1 MNEKLYKEEFR
12 NILKREYGMSE
23 REAADA
29 LNKFFSLVI
38 KALEEERYVKI
49 KGLGIFKLID
59 VESRKSV
66 DVNTGEG
73 IEIPEH
79 RKISYTVDSSLKE
92 LINRPFAHFEVIEL
106 KQDSL
111 MEEGMVEVQPTDI
124 VVDDEKVASENLENT
139 EMEDGV
145 EVKEE
150 PVVVEEANGGVK
162 TDIEAEEEI
171 SEKNEPEDVEQT
183 ECEESMEEN
192 TPSQPKEQVRRKLI
206 DRRENWREMELEMEK
221 EERSNKMTL
230 LTISLFMFLLMLMG
244 LLFILAPEFLEEI
257 FY

>member
-106 KQDSL
+106 KQDSP

-150 PVVVEEANGGVK
+150 PVVVEDANGGVK

-171 SEKNEPEDVEQT
+171 SEKNESEDVEQT
-183 ECEESMEEN
+183 ECEESMDEN
-192 TPSQPKEQVRRKLI
+192 RPFQPKEQVRRKLI

>member
-106 KQDSL
+106 KQDSP
-111 MEEGMVEVQPTDI
+111 MEEGLVEVQPTDI

-139 EMEDGV
+139 EMEDGA
-145 EVKEE
+145 EIEE
-150 PVVVEEANGGVK
+150 ELVVVEDANGGVK

-183 ECEESMEEN
+183 ECEEN
-192 TPSQPKEQVRRKLI
+192 TQPKEQVRRKLI